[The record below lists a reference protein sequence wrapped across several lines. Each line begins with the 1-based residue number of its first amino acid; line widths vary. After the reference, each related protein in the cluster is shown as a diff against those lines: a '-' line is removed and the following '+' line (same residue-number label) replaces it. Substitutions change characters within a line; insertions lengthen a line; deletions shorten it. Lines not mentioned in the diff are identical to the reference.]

1 MKIKIAFSSCPN
13 DTFIFDF
20 IVNKTKDFEV
30 EYHIAD
36 IDVLNK
42 SVENEEF
49 DLIKISFN
57 RFFEVIDKYQL
68 LDSGSAMGDNCGP
81 LLVSRRKIY
90 PDEIIHCKIAIPGYN
105 TTANL
110 LLKIFFPDAFYKK
123 VYLFSDIEQAVL
135 EDECD
140 VGLIIHES
148 RFTYHQKGLRKIAD
162 LGQMWKTKFNCPIP
176 LGGIA
181 VKRSL
186 DENLKTKL
194 KLLMKNSVVAALE
207 NPQQTY
213 NFVKSNAYE
222 LDEDVIYSHIKLY
235 VNDFTVEMG
244 EKGRKSI
251 ITLYKEFCK
260 LNNLEPKLEGKMF
273 L

>member
-20 IVNKTKDFEV
+20 MVNKFRDFDF

-36 IDVLNK
+36 IDVLNQLA
-42 SVENEEF
+42 ETGEF
-49 DLIKISFN
+49 DLIKLSYN
-57 RFFEVIDKYQL
+57 KFFDVIDKYQL
-68 LDSGSAMGDNCGP
+68 LDSGSAMGENCGP
-81 LLVSRRKIY
+81 LLVSKRKIY

-110 LLKIFFPDAFYKK
+110 LLKIFFPNALEKK

-135 EDECD
+135 DDECD
-140 VGLIIHES
+140 AGLIIHES
-148 RFTYHQKGLRKIAD
+148 RFTYHQKGLKKIAD
-162 LGQMWKTKFNCPIP
+162 LGEMWENIFNCPIP

-181 VKRSL
+181 VKKSL
-186 DENLKTKL
+186 DENLKAKL
-194 KLLMKNSVVAALE
+194 NLLIKNSVVAALE
-207 NPQQTY
+207 NPEQTY
-213 NFVKSNAYE
+213 GFVKSNAYE
-222 LDEDVIYSHIKLY
+222 LDDDVIYNHIKLY
-235 VNDFTVEMG
+235 VNYFTINMG

-251 ITLYKEFCK
+251 ITLYKEFCR
-260 LNNLEPKLEGKMF
+260 LNNLKPELEEKLF